1 MSDTLTLC
9 AETLDQTATQAMA
22 AALAGQLVDG
32 DLILLSGDLGAGK
45 TCFVQGLGQALDV
58 TEQITSPTF
67 TLISIYHGRV
77 RLNHLDVYR
86 LDDPHQ
92 ILDLDLPELAE
103 HGITVIEWG
112 EKIGPALPPE
122 RLTIEFRYQQVDEPG
137 SQVPDGGDGAGDR
150 RDLEL
155 ILAGGP
161 WLDRAEGLRAV
172 LEPWLVPC

>member
-1 MSDTLTLC
+1 MWITIAATAFEAEKTLI
-9 AETLDQTATQAMA
+9 
-22 AALAGQLVDG
+22 GV
-32 DLILLSGDLGAGK
+32 S
-45 TCFVQGLGQALDV
+45 
-58 TEQITSPTF
+58 SPTF
-67 TLISIYHGRV
+67 TLISIYHGRL

-122 RLTIEFRYQQVDEPG
+122 RLTIEFRYQAVADPANQG
-137 SQVPDGGDGAGDR
+137 PDGGDGSGDR

-155 ILAGGP
+155 TLAGGP
-161 WLDRAEGLRAV
+161 WLDRAEGVKIALA
-172 LEPWLVPC
+172 PWLVSC